1 MSYSKQFSDEE
12 LTAFLD
18 GEFDHTP
25 AEQIKTALKSDAALN
40 DRLMRLK
47 IDREVMMS
55 AFSSLSSLAPDYEE
69 TTQAKANSKNNG
81 FDFTKLS
88 KIAAT
93 IIVAMSIGFGL
104 SHITHRPGT
113 KIWHDYVAIYQTL
126 YTTETLAHIQQ
137 SETSALPELK
147 RVLSAIEKDI
157 DLSELT
163 SIQNLDYKRGQL
175 LAVNNMPIV
184 QLAYLSGST
193 PVALCIMKSRLG
205 KAYRPQIGTMHNL
218 NSAHWSDGKHD
229 YLLIG
234 AIGNQSITTTA
245 EHFVNSI

>member
-18 GEFDHTP
+18 GEFEHTP

-47 IDREVMMS
+47 IDREAMIN
-55 AFSSLSSLAPDYEE
+55 AFSSLTSLAPNFEE
-69 TTQAKANSKNNG
+69 TIQTDVQNTNNG

-93 IIVAMSIGFGL
+93 IIVAMSIGFGI
-104 SHITHRPGT
+104 SQITHRPDT
-113 KIWHDYVAIYQTL
+113 KIWHEYVAIYQTL

-147 RVLSAIEKDI
+147 RVLSAIGKDI
-157 DLSELT
+157 DLLELT

-175 LAVNNMPIV
+175 LAVDNMPIV
-184 QLAYLSGST
+184 QLAYLSGSI

-205 KAYRPQIGTMHNL
+205 KAYKPQIGTMHNL